1 MYSLRLEKLVSL
13 YSLTTHYKA
22 PNPMCTNMFSVVV
35 AAVAAASAA
44 AMTCFVVDDDNMSK
58 LVSITIIMFLYV
70 FPTQNFC

>member
-1 MYSLRLEKLVSL
+1 
-13 YSLTTHYKA
+13 
-22 PNPMCTNMFSVVV
+22 MFSVVV

-44 AMTCFVVDDDNMSK
+44 AMTCFVVDDDNVSK